1 MIFCEICH
9 TKFKCINGEYICQ
22 EGHISQTKLEI
33 ADDIHVSSRSQKQ
46 KIKINLE
53 FNYCFNYKKLLLYKL
68 IFIEVLNYFNCSST
82 KYFDYLLNF
91 YNGNRDNVD
100 LIIDLNYTHLIILV
114 YLTLREKQNIFFI
127 KVINQFKNFKLLD
140 RANYYKKIL
149 NLKNCADAKLGLSMK
164 KFRLINIY
172 RILKQLGEPNYF
184 LKKYKK
190 KIILKAYIC
199 SPLIEYNKQFFR
211 QFVPETNEFFE
222 KVLFVL
228 CIKKTEKVEKYFKK
242 YIKLRDLNS
251 TIFVPEEEICKYLYL
266 FNQHEKLVID
276 FKQANINLKN
286 FEKKIIKSS
295 EETKCNSLIDLICLF
310 CKISES
316 RFNKNIR
323 ETISKPAFGSKN
335 IFSVPCYEYGL
346 QNDFYYSNFCY
357 IDKLKKILQNKMN
370 WKIKKSYIEDDRI

>member
-33 ADDIHVSSRSQKQ
+33 ADDIHVSSR
-46 KIKINLE
+46 
-53 FNYCFNYKKLLLYKL
+53 
-68 IFIEVLNYFNCSST
+68 T
-82 KYFDYLLNF
+82 
-91 YNGNRDNVD
+91 
-100 LIIDLNYTHLIILV
+100 
-114 YLTLREKQNIFFI
+114 
-127 KVINQFKNFKLLD
+127 
-140 RANYYKKIL
+140 
-149 NLKNCADAKLGLSMK
+149 
-164 KFRLINIY
+164 
-172 RILKQLGEPNYF
+172 
-184 LKKYKK
+184 
-190 KIILKAYIC
+190 YIC

-211 QFVPETNEFFE
+211 QFVPEINEFFE

-266 FNQHEKLVID
+266 FNQHEKL
-276 FKQANINLKN
+276 FRRN
-286 FEKKIIKSS
+286 KI
-295 EETKCNSLIDLICLF
+295 
-310 CKISES
+310 ES

-346 QNDFYYSNFCY
+346 QNDFYYSNFY
-357 IDKLKKILQNKMN
+357 
-370 WKIKKSYIEDDRI
+370 DRI